1 MRAEMLLKQ
10 RGVTEIEKIVEKQ
23 STLLELPEDYIS
35 YEPYKALVLEVG
47 PGRVNVNVGSKSE
60 ELPSIHVKGF
70 VRAQV
75 KKGDIVLV
83 KPNTQYEVKLDGEW
97 LYFIRESDVLGVI
110 E

>member
-1 MRAEMLLKQ
+1 MILPLQDK
-10 RGVTEIEKIVEKQ
+10 ILCKKIVEKQ

-47 PGRVNVNVGSKSE
+47 PGRVNVNVESKSE
-60 ELPSIHVKGF
+60 ELPSIHIKGF